1 VSGASGRE
9 SDRNAALLTDL
20 YQLTM
25 LQAYWR
31 EEFEDRAAFSLF
43 FRRLPRTRNYLIACG
58 LDDALRYL
66 EELRF
71 TEEALDYLRGIG
83 HFESGFLGWLADLR
97 FTGDVYAIPEGMPV
111 FPGEPLLE
119 VEAPIAEAQ
128 LVETF
133 LVNQLHLQTLLASKA
148 ARVVTAA
155 RGRKVVDFAMRRMHG
170 TDAALKG
177 ARSFYIAGVDAT
189 SNVLAGRLYGIPVSG
204 TMAHSY
210 VQAHEEELE
219 SFRAFADLYP
229 ETILLVD
236 TYDSLEGV
244 RKVVRLAEELGSD
257 FAVRGVRLD
266 SGDLGALAPQ
276 VREILDASGLEA
288 VEIFASGLLD
298 EHRIARLV
306 EQEVPITGFGV
317 GTRMGVSYDSPAMD
331 LVYKLTEYAGR
342 GRRKLS
348 PDKATLPGRK
358 QVYRIESSGAAERD
372 VLAGWGE
379 SLPGRP
385 LLRPVMR
392 GGKRIAS
399 ASETLE
405 EIRARAAEEIAK
417 LPERLRG
424 LEAADPPYPVEV
436 SQALLAEAERLR
448 AHIEGPPQSS
458 EGESRDL

>member
-1 VSGASGRE
+1 MSGGSGRE

-25 LQAYWR
+25 LQAYWH
-31 EEFEDRAAFSLF
+31 EGLEDRAAFSLF
-43 FRRLPRTRNYLIACG
+43 FRRLPRARSYLIACG
-58 LDDALRYL
+58 LDDVLRYL

-83 HFESGFLGWLADLR
+83 LFRGGFLEWLADLR
-97 FTGDVYAIPEGMPV
+97 FTGDVYAVPEGTPV
-111 FPGEPLLE
+111 FPHEPLLE
-119 VEAPIAEAQ
+119 VEAPIGEAQ
-128 LVETF
+128 LVESF
-133 LVNQLHLQTLLASKA
+133 LLNQIHLQTVLASKA

-189 SNVLAGRLYGIPVSG
+189 SNVLAGRLYGIPISG

-210 VQAHEEELE
+210 VQAHDEELE
-219 SFRAFADLYP
+219 SFLSFARLYP

-244 RKVVRLAEELGSD
+244 RKVVRLARELGPD

-266 SGDLGALAPQ
+266 SGDLGTLAPQ
-276 VREILDASGLEA
+276 AREILDASGLEG

-298 EHRIARLV
+298 EYRIARLV
-306 EQEVPITGFGV
+306 EQNVPITGFGV
-317 GTRMGVSYDSPAMD
+317 GTRMGVSDDAPTID
-331 LVYKLTEYAGR
+331 LVYKLTEYAGL

-358 QVYRIESSGAAERD
+358 QVFRIETGGTAERD

-392 GGKRIAS
+392 GGKRVAS
-399 ASETLE
+399 ASQTLE

-424 LEAADPPYPVEV
+424 LEAPEPPYPVEV
-436 SQALLAEAERLR
+436 SEALRDQAERLR
-448 AHIEGPPQSS
+448 ARLEGSGQ
-458 EGESRDL
+458 

>member
-1 VSGASGRE
+1 VRGSPGWE

-31 EEFEDRAAFSLF
+31 EGLEDRAAFSLF
-43 FRRLPRTRNYLIACG
+43 FRRLPRARNYLIACG
-58 LDDALRYL
+58 LDDVLRYL

-83 HFESGFLGWLADLR
+83 LFGDGFLEWLADLR
-97 FTGDVYAIPEGMPV
+97 FTGDVYAIPEGTPV
-111 FPGEPLLE
+111 FPHEPLLE
-119 VEAPIAEAQ
+119 VEAPIGEAQ
-128 LVETF
+128 LVESF
-133 LVNQLHLQTLLASKA
+133 LINQLHLQTVLASKA

-170 TDAALKG
+170 TDATLKG

-210 VQAHEEELE
+210 VQAHEEEFE
-219 SFRAFADLYP
+219 SFLAFARLYP

-244 RKVVRLAEELGSD
+244 RKVVRLARELGPD

-266 SGDLGALAPQ
+266 SGDLGTLARQ
-276 VREILDASGLEA
+276 AREILDASGLEA

-298 EHRIARLV
+298 EYGIARLV
-306 EQEVPITGFGV
+306 EQGAPITGFGV
-317 GTRMGVSYDSPAMD
+317 GTRMGVSDDSPAID
-331 LVYKLTEYAGR
+331 LVYKLTEYAGV

-358 QVYRIESSGAAERD
+358 QVFRIESAGAAERD

-385 LLRPVMR
+385 LLRPVMK
-392 GGKRIAS
+392 GGKRVAS
-399 ASETLE
+399 ASQSLE

-417 LPERLRG
+417 LPERFRG
-424 LEAADPPYPVEV
+424 LEVAEPPYLVEV
-436 SQALLAEAERLR
+436 SEALRAEAERLR
-448 AHIEGPPQSS
+448 ARLEGPST
-458 EGESRDL
+458 G

>member
-1 VSGASGRE
+1 
-9 SDRNAALLTDL
+9 
-20 YQLTM
+20 M

-31 EEFEDRAAFSLF
+31 EGLEDRAAFSLF
-43 FRRLPRTRNYLIACG
+43 FRRLPRARNYLIACG
-58 LDDALRYL
+58 LDDVLRYL

-83 HFESGFLGWLADLR
+83 LFGDGFLEWLADLR
-97 FTGDVYAIPEGMPV
+97 FTGDVYAIPEGTPV
-111 FPGEPLLE
+111 FPNEPLLE
-119 VEAPIAEAQ
+119 VEAPIGEAQ
-128 LVETF
+128 LVESF
-133 LVNQLHLQTLLASKA
+133 LINQIHLQTVLASKA
-148 ARVVTAA
+148 ARIVTAA

-219 SFRAFADLYP
+219 SFLSFARLYP

-244 RKVVRLAEELGSD
+244 RKVVRLARELGSD

-266 SGDLGALAPQ
+266 SGDLGTLARQ

-298 EHRIARLV
+298 EYGIARLV
-306 EQEVPITGFGV
+306 EQGAPITGFGV
-317 GTRMGVSYDSPAMD
+317 GTRMGVSDDSPAID
-331 LVYKLTEYAGR
+331 LVYKLTEYAGM

-348 PDKATLPGRK
+348 PDKATFPGRK
-358 QVYRIESSGAAERD
+358 QVFRIKSAGATERD

-385 LLRPVMR
+385 LLRPVMK
-392 GGKRIAS
+392 GGKRVAP
-399 ASETLE
+399 APQTLE

-424 LEAADPPYPVEV
+424 LEVAEPPYSVEI
-436 SQALLAEAERLR
+436 SQALRAEAERLR
-448 AHIEGPPQSS
+448 ARLE
-458 EGESRDL
+458 ESAQ